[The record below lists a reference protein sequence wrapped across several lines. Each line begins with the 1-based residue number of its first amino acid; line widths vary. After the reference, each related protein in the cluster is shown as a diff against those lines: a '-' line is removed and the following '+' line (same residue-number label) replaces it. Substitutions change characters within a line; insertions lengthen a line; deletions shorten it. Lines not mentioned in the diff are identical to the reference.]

1 MGRPSARDDRILT
14 QIQAR
19 LIVALHNRDLNL
31 YEAADE
37 VGVSYNNAAGKVRSI
52 QLHTGVDVLTLHGL
66 GQLYDAAKALV
77 DHWEGTHGQAD

>member
-66 GQLYDAAKALV
+66 AQLYDAAKALV
-77 DHWEGTHGQAD
+77 EYWEG